1 MGTGLQSE
9 MVGVKDL
16 VSAQQHSEVRGSCFG
31 LASFWSHGHGGMC
44 EVSSLSMFAG
54 SV

>member
-1 MGTGLQSE
+1 MGAGLRSE
-9 MVGVKDL
+9 MVGAKDL
-16 VSAQQHSEVRGSCFG
+16 ASAQQHSEVRGSCFG

-44 EVSSLSMFAG
+44 EVSSLRMFAG